1 MIVHGFAGKLP
12 TLGDFVHRGWS
23 GSTCDGLDALLQR
36 ALAAL
41 RNSAAQARQAIA
53 QAPCLVLSIRPGVIG
68 AHGFVGVVLASHD
81 RVGRTFPLC
90 AGVQFDAAAI
100 GVLGWPSLV
109 YAHAVIEQVLSGI
122 DTQAEPDALLARITA
137 IGDPRD
143 FRPALLAPGLAA
155 ALPVIC
161 ARHAASD
168 LLGMRLDDY
177 GAVNDY
183 FACRRLQVA
192 TAGPALAALF
202 DGEWFARGWTSFDAL
217 GAETLNSSVKPTV
230 PPAVSPTGTID
241 AAFHVVNS
249 FDTL

>member
-1 MIVHGFAGKLP
+1 MIVHGFSGKLP
-12 TLGDFVHRGWS
+12 TLGDFVQRGWS

-41 RNSAAQARQAIA
+41 RGSSAQARQAIA

-68 AHGFVGVVLASHD
+68 AHGLVGVVLASHD

-100 GVLGWPSLV
+100 GVLGWPSLAC
-109 YAHAVIEQVLSGI
+109 AHALIEQVLGGI
-122 DTQAEPDALLARITA
+122 DTQADPDALLARIKA
-137 IGDPRD
+137 VGDPRD
-143 FRPALLAPGLAA
+143 FQPGLQASGLAA
-155 ALPVIC
+155 IC
-161 ARHAASD
+161 ARHAVSD
-168 LLGMRLDDY
+168 LLGMRLDDF
-177 GAVNDY
+177 GAVTDY
-183 FACRRLQVA
+183 FACQRLEMV

-202 DGEWFARGWTSFDAL
+202 DGEWSARGWTSFDTL
-217 GAETLNSSVKPTV
+217 GAKTV
-230 PPAVSPTGTID
+230 NASVSPTGTID

>member
-1 MIVHGFAGKLP
+1 MSVPGFAGKLP

-41 RNSAAQARQAIA
+41 RGSSAQARQAIA
-53 QAPCLVLSIRPGVIG
+53 QAPCLALSIRPGLIG
-68 AHGFVGVVLASHD
+68 AHGLVGVVLASHD

-100 GVLGWPSLV
+100 GVLGWPSLA
-109 YAHAVIEQVLSGI
+109 YAHALIEQVLSGI
-122 DTQAEPDALLARITA
+122 DNQADPDALLARITA
-137 IGDPRD
+137 VGNPRD
-143 FRPALLAPGLAA
+143 FPPALPAPGLAT
-155 ALPVIC
+155 IC
-161 ARHAASD
+161 ARYAASD
-168 LLGMRLDDY
+168 LLGMRLDDF

-183 FACRRLQVA
+183 FACRRLEVS

-202 DGEWFARGWTSFDAL
+202 DGEWSARGWISCDAL
-217 GAETLNSSVKPTV
+217 GAETVIPSVKPSV